1 MLSSL
6 SFLKGEGKTD
16 ESEVNGKDHSP
27 NLICS

>member
-1 MLSSL
+1 
-6 SFLKGEGKTD
+6 LKGEGKTD